1 MTGQGTEPPSA
12 ADIELIAD
20 REYRRIPAF
29 LREPIDPVMIR
40 VVDFP
45 SDEVHEEME
54 LESPYDLLGLYQGV
68 SLDQSGV
75 HDVREDVDMIFL
87 YRRPLLDYW
96 VETGNS
102 LEEVVRHVLIHE
114 IGHTSASRTKT
125 WSGSRPPDDAGRASP
140 VADPCAP
147 QSAGDTGPSG

>member
-1 MTGQGTEPPSA
+1 MSRDETLPPSA

-29 LREPIDPVMIR
+29 LREKVDPVMIQ
-40 VVDFP
+40 VTDFP
-45 SDEVHEEME
+45 SDEVQQEME

-96 VETGNS
+96 IETGDS
-102 LEEVVRHVLIHE
+102 LEAVVRHVLIHE
-114 IGHTSASRTKT
+114 IGHHFGLS
-125 WSGSRPPDDAGRASP
+125 DDDMERIEAA
-140 VADPCAP
+140 V
-147 QSAGDTGPSG
+147 